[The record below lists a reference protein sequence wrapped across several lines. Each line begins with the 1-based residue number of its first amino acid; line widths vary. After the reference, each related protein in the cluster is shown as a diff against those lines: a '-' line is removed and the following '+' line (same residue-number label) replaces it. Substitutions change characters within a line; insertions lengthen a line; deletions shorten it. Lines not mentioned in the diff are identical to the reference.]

1 MGAQCAPIQGIT
13 YCEDCCSLSRIHISL
28 CSLTCVERLIMQM
41 KSDKIYIDYLDHTV
55 SGAFNIDRATD
66 RLRFDLLLFSE
77 ETLCM
82 SVPACV
88 KLDSTTEILMK
99 LKPFW
104 DNGKIRLILDR
115 KHRNNPWNYFNNRKK
130 VLERG
135 FPEEQLENHF
145 EYLAYNSNHTQ
156 FFYNVFIKEIVQSR
170 CDLYIRKIFDTD
182 ETFRQSVITQV
193 NNNCN
198 NICAT
203 LPVNNAIHLGKIF
216 NDLILI
222 AEDRRSLFQR
232 SAVEQKLQEE
242 CGAFPYEIKI
252 VSKILDRGF
261 AYANGISSY
270 AAPLSLIGNRLTGS
284 TFINILKATDA
295 ELYKLI
301 HDMDWSAIYRLSI
314 NDTWLDFIDHLNRL
328 IVLYQDSFKHKSKIF
343 SSIQLEG
350 SITAYELVIKLY
362 EAAIETIQK
371 EMFKAGAVIID
382 VMNFKDYSDKV
393 FEHYVRVKS
402 DYWNTIKEVDELI
415 PALKVVIRSLDRRF
429 KDSTNIL
436 RQDGFIINL

>member
-1 MGAQCAPIQGIT
+1 
-13 YCEDCCSLSRIHISL
+13 
-28 CSLTCVERLIMQM
+28 MQM
-41 KSDKIYIDYLDHTV
+41 QSDKIYIDYLDHTV
-55 SGAFNIDRATD
+55 SGTFDIDKATD

-88 KLDSTTEILMK
+88 KLDTTAKILMK

-135 FPEEQLENHF
+135 FPENQLENHF

-156 FFYNVFIKEIVQSR
+156 FFYNVFIKEIVQSKY
-170 CDLYIRKIFDTD
+170 DLYIRKIFDTD
-182 ETFRQSVITQV
+182 DTFRRSVITQV
-193 NNNCN
+193 NNNCSD
-198 NICAT
+198 ICAK
-203 LPVNNAIHLGKIF
+203 LPVNEAIHLGKIF

-242 CGAFPYEIKI
+242 CGAMPYEIKI
-252 VSKILDRGF
+252 ISRILDRGF

-270 AAPLSLIGNRLTGS
+270 AAPISLISNRLTGS
-284 TFINILKATDA
+284 TFLNILKAADI

-301 HDMDWSAIYRLSI
+301 HGLDWIAIYRLSI
-314 NDTWLDFIDHLNRL
+314 NDTWLDFIDHLNKL
-328 IVLYQDSFKHKSKIF
+328 IVLYQDSAKHKSKLF
-343 SSIQLEG
+343 SSKRLEG
-350 SITAYELVIKLY
+350 GILAYELIVKLY
-362 EAAIETIQK
+362 ETAMENVQK
-371 EMFKAGAVIID
+371 GLFKAGATIID
-382 VMNFKDYSDKV
+382 VMHFKDYSDKTL
-393 FEHYVRVKS
+393 EHYLTKS
-402 DYWNTIKEVDELI
+402 DYWDTIKEVDELI
-415 PALKVVIRSLDRRF
+415 PALKIVIRSLDRKY
-429 KDSTNIL
+429 KDSTNLL
-436 RQDGFIINL
+436 RQEGFVVNL

>member
-1 MGAQCAPIQGIT
+1 
-13 YCEDCCSLSRIHISL
+13 
-28 CSLTCVERLIMQM
+28 M
-41 KSDKIYIDYLDHTV
+41 KSNKIYIDYLDHTV
-55 SGAFNIDRATD
+55 SGAFDIDRATD

-88 KLDSTTEILMK
+88 KLDTTTEILMK

-203 LPVNNAIHLGKIF
+203 LPVNYAIHLGKIF

-252 VSKILDRGF
+252 ISKILDRGF

-270 AAPLSLIGNRLTGS
+270 AAPLSLISNRLTGS
-284 TFINILKATDA
+284 TFINILKGADA

-301 HDMDWSAIYRLSI
+301 HDMDWCAIYRLSI
-314 NDTWLDFIDHLNRL
+314 NDTWLDFIDHLNKL
-328 IVLYQDSFKHKSKIF
+328 IVLYQDSYKHKSKIF
-343 SSIQLEG
+343 SSMQLEG

-362 EAAIETIQK
+362 ETAIETIQK

-382 VMNFKDYSDKV
+382 VTNFKDYSDKV
-393 FEHYVRVKS
+393 FEHYLRVKN

-429 KDSTNIL
+429 KDSTNLL